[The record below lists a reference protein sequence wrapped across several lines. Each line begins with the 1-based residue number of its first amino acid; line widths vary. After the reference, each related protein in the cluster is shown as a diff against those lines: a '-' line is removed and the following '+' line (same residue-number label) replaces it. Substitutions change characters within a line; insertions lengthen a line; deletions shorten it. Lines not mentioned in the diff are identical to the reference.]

1 MSFEILW
8 DRKAVSQLRKLPKN
22 ISSRVVKK
30 IRLVGETGLG
40 LELLNEHEYGF
51 KIRIGDYR
59 ALCDIFY
66 NPNKIVIRIVE
77 HRKKVYKN

>member
-8 DRKAVSQLRKLPKN
+8 DPKAISKLRKISKN
-22 ISSRVVKK
+22 ISSRIVKK

-40 LELLNEHEYGF
+40 LEVLNEHEYGF

-59 ALCDIFY
+59 ALCDVFY
-66 NPNKIVIRIVE
+66 NPNTIVIRIVE
-77 HRKKVYKN
+77 HRKKVYKR